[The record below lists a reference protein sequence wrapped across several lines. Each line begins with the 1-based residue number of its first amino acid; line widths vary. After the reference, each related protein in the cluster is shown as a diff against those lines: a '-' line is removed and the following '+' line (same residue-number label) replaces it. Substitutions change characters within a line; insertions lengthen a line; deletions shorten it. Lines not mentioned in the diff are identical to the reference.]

1 MNMFSKKEA
10 SARWGVKEKTLEM
23 RLTRDAKK
31 VERDMLGT
39 RKSGGN
45 WMVSRAYMMDRFGE
59 EMMVDATEGVFSTLE
74 KHDIVIQKERH
85 GCGIKFVEEV
95 NRAGVLLVDGTEDV
109 FVSRS
114 DFKRWDEHYA
124 LLCRAADRHDLK

>member
-31 VERDMLGT
+31 VDRDMLGT
-39 RKSGGN
+39 RKSGGS
-45 WMVSRAYMMDRFGE
+45 WMVSREYMVDRFGE
-59 EMMVDATEGVFSTLE
+59 EVVVDAMEGLFQTLE
-74 KHDIVIQKERH
+74 RHDILIQKDRH

-95 NRAGVLLVDGTEDV
+95 NEAGVLLVDGTEDA
-109 FVSRS
+109 FVPRS
-114 DFKRWDEHYA
+114 EFKRWEEEYA
-124 LLCRAADRHDLK
+124 LLCRAVNRHDLK